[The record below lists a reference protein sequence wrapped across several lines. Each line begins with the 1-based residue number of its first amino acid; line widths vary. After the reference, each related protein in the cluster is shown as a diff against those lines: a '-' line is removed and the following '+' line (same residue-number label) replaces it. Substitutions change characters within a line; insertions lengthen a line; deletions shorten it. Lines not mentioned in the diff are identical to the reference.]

1 MKKSLLFLVALIATA
16 NLHAKLEN
24 SVCKTCHPIIYQEY
38 EQSAHSRS
46 SIYRDSVH
54 KAVWDKHPA
63 KAKGNYNCAK
73 CHTPSDHKLINGETK
88 LSNNEIQKTEP
99 ISCLACHQIESI
111 EKHEK
116 SNKNIYTKK
125 EKYIY
130 SNDKEKRGKKVSFHE
145 KSYLFG
151 LIKIGSGSPYHKID
165 YTNENYYNG
174 NSCMGCHSHKQN
186 GKGFVVC
193 DLGVKQGESKES
205 CISCH
210 MPKVKGPL
218 ANQKQS
224 ATHAYHGVTI
234 HGITPKILSKY
245 IKLSIK
251 RGSDGFSIAI
261 KNEATHTLFPQ
272 PLRLNQLRVTI
283 QRGGK
288 DIALETHSFA
298 RVIGKD
304 GKPAMP
310 WVADSVISDTT
321 IKALETRVVK
331 YKTAIEDGDR
341 VRVEFGY
348 YLANPKAAKK
358 LGLDEGDSAS
368 KFIILKEA
376 RFEF

>member
-1 MKKSLLFLVALIATA
+1 MKKSLLSLVVLIATT
-16 NLHAKLEN
+16 NLYAKLEN

-38 EQSAHSRS
+38 QKSMHSRS
-46 SIYRDSVH
+46 SIYKDSIH

-63 KAKGNYNCAK
+63 KAKNNYKCAK
-73 CHTPSDHKLINGETK
+73 CHTPSDHKLISGEMK
-88 LSNNEIQKTEP
+88 LSDNEIQRTEP

-116 SNKNIYTKK
+116 SNKNIYTTK

-130 SNDKEKRGKKVSFHE
+130 SKNEEKRDKKVSFQE

-193 DLGVKQGESKES
+193 DLEVKQGESKES

-210 MPKVKGPL
+210 MPQVKGTL

-224 ATHAYHGVTI
+224 ATHAYHGVSI
-234 HGITPKILSKY
+234 HGVTPKILSKY
-245 IKLSIK
+245 IKLSIEK
-251 RGSDGFSIAI
+251 SSDGFDIAI

-283 QRGGK
+283 KRDGK
-288 DIALETHSFA
+288 DIVLDTQSFV

-310 WVADSVISDTT
+310 WIADSIISDTT

-331 YKTAIEDGDR
+331 YKTHIEDGDS
-341 VRVEFGY
+341 VIVEFGY

-358 LGLDEGDSAS
+358 LGLDDGSDAS
-368 KFIILKEA
+368 KFIILKER